1 MPRRLLSVIVTC
13 LIVVSIP
20 ALLVSLVEKKP
31 FLPPVRIQTSSELTV
46 QVLDRKT
53 GQVRTLPL
61 ETYLVGVVAAEM
73 PARFHPSALAAQAI
87 AARTYTIKRLRQG
100 GLPVNS
106 GHPQADLC
114 TDPSHCQASKSD
126 QMLLQDWGL
135 LHFASNYRKL
145 SNAVE
150 STRGLVIT
158 YQGEL
163 IDPVYHSTC
172 GGATENSEDA
182 WVYRVPY
189 LRSVS
194 CPYCRNAP
202 HYQDEYRVSWSE
214 LSSRLQIPLLVPAA
228 AGAGKKQSQPAAAE
242 LAALLKVESR
252 SPTGRV
258 KTLKVGT
265 FSLTGA
271 ELRSRLGL
279 ASTRLRWQTDRQG
292 VTFFTQGYGHG
303 VGLCQ
308 YGAQGLAQE
317 GKTPA
322 EILKYYYQ
330 GVEIQRLGN

>member
-1 MPRRLLSVIVTC
+1 LPRAGR
-13 LIVVSIP
+13 
-20 ALLVSLVEKKP
+20 
-31 FLPPVRIQTSSELTV
+31 
-46 QVLDRKT
+46 
-53 GQVRTLPL
+53 
-61 ETYLVGVVAAEM
+61 
-73 PARFHPSALAAQAI
+73 
-87 AARTYTIKRLRQG
+87 
-100 GLPVNS
+100 
-106 GHPQADLC
+106 
-114 TDPSHCQASKSD
+114 
-126 QMLLQDWGL
+126 
-135 LHFASNYRKL
+135 
-145 SNAVE
+145 
-150 STRGLVIT
+150 
-158 YQGEL
+158 
-163 IDPVYHSTC
+163 
-172 GGATENSEDA
+172 
-182 WVYRVPY
+182 
-189 LRSVS
+189 
-194 CPYCRNAP
+194 
-202 HYQDEYRVSWSE
+202 RVSRRTAGGTAMAR
-214 LSSRLQIPLLVPAA
+214 LSFWKMSGSGNDFILVDNRRGVVPAA